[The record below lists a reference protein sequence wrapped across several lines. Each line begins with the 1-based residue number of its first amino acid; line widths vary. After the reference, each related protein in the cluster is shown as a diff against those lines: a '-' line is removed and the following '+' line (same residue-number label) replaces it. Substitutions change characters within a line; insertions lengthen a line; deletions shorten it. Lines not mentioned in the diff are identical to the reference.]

1 MRNQLIRNQ
10 KKKIV
15 IMKKIKLFEN
25 FESLDDIDDILLS
38 LQKFITK

>member
-1 MRNQLIRNQ
+1 
-10 KKKIV
+10 
-15 IMKKIKLFEN
+15 MKKIKLFEN